1 MIIHGNNVILASPT
15 SGISFAMAKSC
26 DLEIQADLVEVSSPN
41 AGGWRSYMND
51 RKSWT
56 VRLNHLVGAIK
67 TNADMV
73 GQKIVVQIF
82 RRGLGSDG
90 VSGEAIVEQWK
101 VTATRGNLAAGSF
114 VLRGTGALA

>member
-15 SGISFAMAKSC
+15 TGISFAMAKSC
-26 DLEIQADLVEVSSPN
+26 DLEIQADMVEISSPN
-41 AGGWRSYMND
+41 AGGWKAYMKD
-51 RKSWT
+51 KKSWT

-73 GQKIVVQIF
+73 GQTIVVQVF

-90 VSGEAIVEQWK
+90 VSGQAIIEQWK
-101 VTATRGNLAAGSF
+101 VTATRGNLAQGSF